1 MLVVVKTLF
10 GTNVELE
17 VDPTDTLLH
26 LKELITNETGWLS
39 RVGPIHDPQ
48 ESRRDAVSRC
58 VSVSH
63 LTIAMIAI
71 ATLQAYHSRGVE

>member
-48 ESRRDAVSRC
+48 ESRCLC
-58 VSVSH
+58 VSHDVCLS
-63 LTIAMIAI
+63 LI
-71 ATLQAYHSRGVE
+71 